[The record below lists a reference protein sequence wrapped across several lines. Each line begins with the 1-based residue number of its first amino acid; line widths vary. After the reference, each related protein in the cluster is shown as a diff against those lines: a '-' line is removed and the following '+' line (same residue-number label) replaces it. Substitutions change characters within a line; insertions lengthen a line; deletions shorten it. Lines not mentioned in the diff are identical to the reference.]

1 MEHDSDSLRRAL
13 QVLADNDA
21 AQAPSRPAGRST
33 AERLLRELLGA
44 LVARGYLRW
53 IKASFGRT
61 VRLIKVD
68 EVLYFQAD
76 TKYTRVVTADSVALI
91 RTPLRQLQEELD
103 PEVFWPIHRSTVVN
117 AEAISGATRDAR
129 GRLHVCLKQRGDRLA
144 VSEGHTHRFR
154 QM

>member
-13 QVLADNDA
+13 QVLAESDA
-21 AQAPSRPAGRST
+21 AQAPSKPAGRST
-33 AERLLRELLGA
+33 AERLLRELLSA
-44 LVARGYLRW
+44 LAPRSYLRW
-53 IKASFGRT
+53 IRASFGRT

-68 EVLYFQAD
+68 DVLYFQAD

-91 RTPLRQLQEELD
+91 RTPLKQLQEELD

-129 GRLHVCLKQRGDRLA
+129 GRVQVRLKQSADLLA
-144 VSEGHTHRFR
+144 VSEGHTHLFR